1 MKKIYFLLVAIA
13 VMVIAAGCAKA
24 ESGDVTIQKNPDS
37 DYEKTFDEL
46 ALGELNEYTYHRPK
60 DESLTG
66 EIFVEL
72 YENGVKQENTTSLSF
87 NWEEG
92 GEQEGALGMGLIE
105 HNQEEPS
112 LLLYSPDG
120 TLKSS
125 KLQGTIWTD
134 LSIRGWQDA
143 VGGEELS
150 LETGKEYILGAYTG
164 SIGNEMSM
172 YDLTDEEELE
182 EMLNAHEFVLLFKIR
197 LGENDQG

>member
-1 MKKIYFLLVAIA
+1 MKKIYYLLGAIT
-13 VMVIAAGCAKA
+13 VMMLAAGCAKA

-46 ALGELNEYTYHRPK
+46 SLGELNEYTYHRLK

-72 YENGVKQENTTSLSF
+72 YENGVKQENTTSLSLD
-87 NWEEG
+87 WEEG
-92 GEQEGALGMGLIE
+92 GEQKGVLGMGLIE

-125 KLQGTIWTD
+125 NLQGTNWTD
-134 LSIRGWQDA
+134 LSIRGWQGA
-143 VGGEELS
+143 VRGEELS
-150 LETGKEYILGAYTG
+150 LEKGKEYILGAYTG
-164 SIGNEMSM
+164 STGNEMSM